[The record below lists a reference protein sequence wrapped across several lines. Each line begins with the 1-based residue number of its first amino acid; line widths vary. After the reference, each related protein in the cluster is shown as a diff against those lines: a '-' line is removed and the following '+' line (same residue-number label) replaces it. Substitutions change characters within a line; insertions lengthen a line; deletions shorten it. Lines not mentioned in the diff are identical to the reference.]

1 MSLRILRD
9 GWLNLDRIRALMP
22 FCAGFVTVSL

>member
-9 GWLNLDRIRALMP
+9 GVRAGDEDGGP
-22 FCAGFVTVSL
+22 TIGGWPTSLE